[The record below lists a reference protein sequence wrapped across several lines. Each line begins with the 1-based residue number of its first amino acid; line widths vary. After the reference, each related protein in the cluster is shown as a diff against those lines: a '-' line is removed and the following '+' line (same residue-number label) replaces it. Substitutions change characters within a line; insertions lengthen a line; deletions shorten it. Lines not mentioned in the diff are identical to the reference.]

1 MVSFPKSR
9 RVILATLKELQVP
22 ALTDCWEGNG
32 KPPSIIIA
40 MRLLP
45 QHRRSLHSPKL
56 SDEENLQLY
65 GKCNNPNGHGHNYT
79 VEISAY
85 GKIHPVTGMVVN
97 LTDLKKYIEEAI
109 MQPLDHKNIDK
120 DVPFFKETVSTM
132 ENMALFIWK
141 GLEQLLPGILYEVKV
156 HETENNVVVYRGE

>member
-1 MVSFPKSR
+1 MRASMLVSCVGVATHPGLCSIDKETA
-9 RVILATLKELQVP
+9 LAAPTLYTEYGP
-22 ALTDCWEGNG
+22 NG
-32 KPPSIIIA
+32 LVDGHA
-40 MRLLP
+40 FG
-45 QHRRSLHSPKL
+45 PKL